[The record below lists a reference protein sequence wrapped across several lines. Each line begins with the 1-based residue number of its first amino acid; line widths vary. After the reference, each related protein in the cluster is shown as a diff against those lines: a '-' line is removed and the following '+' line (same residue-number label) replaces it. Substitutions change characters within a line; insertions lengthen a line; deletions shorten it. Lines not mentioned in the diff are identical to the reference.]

1 MIYVDFIGTSI
12 LYNCSV
18 ISPSNGVISVSCD
31 SSHQIQITLI
41 CTDNCTNPLL
51 ITYGNSPLTVRG
63 LDPGIIY
70 TVLIN
75 IFDGNEVV
83 LRNYV
88 VTQDIRVMG
97 ETSGKS

>member
-1 MIYVDFIGTSI
+1 MIYVDFTGTSI

-41 CTDNCTNPLL
+41 CTNNCTNSLL

-75 IFDGNEVV
+75 VFDGNEVV